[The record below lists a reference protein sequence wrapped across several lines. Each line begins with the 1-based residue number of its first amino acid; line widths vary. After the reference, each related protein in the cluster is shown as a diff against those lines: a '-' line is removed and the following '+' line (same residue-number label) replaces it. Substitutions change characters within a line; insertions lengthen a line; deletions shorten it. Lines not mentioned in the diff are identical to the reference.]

1 MVKLKNFMKVCLIGN
16 NLTSLILAS
25 ILSKKNF
32 NIKIYSKRDKK
43 YKFKTRTVGIT
54 DHNLNYLSNY
64 FKNINK
70 ITKPIN
76 EIKILIKNKK
86 INEQILF
93 NKDSRSLFHMVKYE
107 KLFLHIKSKVTSSK
121 NISFKYYKKDSEL
134 NNLVNDNKFTLII
147 NCENSNILTKKHLK
161 KAFFKNYR
169 NKAFTTIIKHSKLK
183 NNSATQI
190 FTSDGPLAFLPL
202 SDTSTSV
209 VYSLEINEKRNINEK
224 DVLKKIK
231 CFNSIYKKISFNKL
245 ENFYLN
251 FVLPKKYHTKEIL
264 FLGDS
269 IHTIHPLAGQGLNM
283 TIRDIIKLDEILE
296 DKLNLGI
303 DIDKSIYKEF
313 ENKTKSLNLLFS
325 TGIDFIYEFFRF
337 NKNFVPAVV
346 SKKIFSFI
354 NKNSELK
361 DLSIKYANSGNL

>member
-1 MVKLKNFMKVCLIGN
+1 MKVCLIGN

-121 NISFKYYKKDSEL
+121 NISFKYYKRDS
-134 NNLVNDNKFTLII
+134 
-147 NCENSNILTKKHLK
+147 
-161 KAFFKNYR
+161 
-169 NKAFTTIIKHSKLK
+169 
-183 NNSATQI
+183 
-190 FTSDGPLAFLPL
+190 
-202 SDTSTSV
+202 
-209 VYSLEINEKRNINEK
+209 
-224 DVLKKIK
+224 
-231 CFNSIYKKISFNKL
+231 
-245 ENFYLN
+245 
-251 FVLPKKYHTKEIL
+251 
-264 FLGDS
+264 
-269 IHTIHPLAGQGLNM
+269 
-283 TIRDIIKLDEILE
+283 
-296 DKLNLGI
+296 
-303 DIDKSIYKEF
+303 
-313 ENKTKSLNLLFS
+313 
-325 TGIDFIYEFFRF
+325 
-337 NKNFVPAVV
+337 
-346 SKKIFSFI
+346 
-354 NKNSELK
+354 
-361 DLSIKYANSGNL
+361 

>member
-1 MVKLKNFMKVCLIGN
+1 M
-16 NLTSLILAS
+16 
-25 ILSKKNF
+25 
-32 NIKIYSKRDKK
+32 
-43 YKFKTRTVGIT
+43 
-54 DHNLNYLSNY
+54 
-64 FKNINK
+64 
-70 ITKPIN
+70 
-76 EIKILIKNKK
+76 
-86 INEQILF
+86 
-93 NKDSRSLFHMVKYE
+93 
-107 KLFLHIKSKVTSSK
+107 
-121 NISFKYYKKDSEL
+121 
-134 NNLVNDNKFTLII
+134 
-147 NCENSNILTKKHLK
+147 
-161 KAFFKNYR
+161 
-169 NKAFTTIIKHSKLK
+169 
-183 NNSATQI
+183 
-190 FTSDGPLAFLPL
+190 AFLPL
-202 SDTSTSV
+202 SDTLTSV

-231 CFNSIYKKISFNKL
+231 QFNSIYKKISFNKL

-296 DKLNLGI
+296 EKLNLGI

-354 NKNSELK
+354 NKNRELK
-361 DLSIKYANSGNL
+361 ELSIKYANYGNL